1 MCQLHPGCFAM
12 LVQGIFVTP
21 SSSRSWSF
29 LSSAAIPQ
37 PSSSLS
43 WKMTVAS
50 MLGSMPPYS
59 SQQVLSE
66 VARAFQVAYAEPWS
80 EAELPEPGL
89 QGLSDCLLLV
99 AVMEAVMTMMVVML
113 SELLQSC
120 SSRPC
125 CPPER
130 E

>member
-1 MCQLHPGCFAM
+1 
-12 LVQGIFVTP
+12 
-21 SSSRSWSF
+21 
-29 LSSAAIPQ
+29 
-37 PSSSLS
+37 
-43 WKMTVAS
+43 MTVAS
-50 MLGSMPPYS
+50 MLGSMPTYS

-66 VARAFQVAYAEPWS
+66 IARAFQVAYDEPWS